1 MSSRMRAGAQSPR
14 FTMSGA
20 AVTDPRLSPQLGG
33 KLPPGRMGFKA
44 LTLGMIGLLSVFGS
58 AGSTCGKSTAED
70 ATKEKPAP
78 EVNLEGVDTSSLTP
92 REKKEWG
99 QYVSEFLSPCQS
111 VPVPISQC
119 VQEKRACSKC
129 LPAAKYVLR
138 GVKDGMT
145 RDQIEKSYKG
155 RFDPSGVKNVPID
168 GSPVK
173 GPDNAPITIV
183 EFADFECPHC
193 GEVAPLLDKLQ
204 EQHKNDVRMVFK
216 FYPLPGHPH
225 ADIAAR
231 AAIAAMN
238 QGKFWEM
245 HHTLFANQRHLEQ
258 TDLDSYAKDLGLEV
272 SRFHADMQAA
282 ATADRIAKDHK
293 LGEDLQIQGTPTIF
307 INGRMFDG
315 RQDLNEWI
323 ALEEQNIGTSGP
335 TASGV
340 PAAALASGPAS
351 GGSAAPPSTADAG
364 KPASDAG
371 AKK

>member
-1 MSSRMRAGAQSPR
+1 
-14 FTMSGA
+14 
-20 AVTDPRLSPQLGG
+20 
-33 KLPPGRMGFKA
+33 MGFKA
-44 LTLGMIGLLSVFGS
+44 LTFGIVGLLSVS
-58 AGSTCGKSTAED
+58 GSTCGKSTAED

-78 EVNLEGVDTSSLTP
+78 EVSLEGVDTSALTP

-99 QYVSEFLSPCQS
+99 LYVTEFLSPCQN

-129 LPAAKYVLR
+129 LPAAKYILR

-145 RDQIEKSYKG
+145 REQLEKSYKG
-155 RFDPSGVKNVPID
+155 RFEPATVKNVPID

-173 GPDNAPITIV
+173 GPDGAPITIV

-245 HHTLFANQRHLEQ
+245 HHALFANQHHLEQ

-272 SRFHADMQAA
+272 SRFHADMQAS

-293 LGEDLQIQGTPTIF
+293 LGEDLQIQGTPTIY

-315 RQDLNEWI
+315 RQEMNDWI
-323 ALEEQNIGTSGP
+323 ALELQNIG
-335 TASGV
+335 ANA
-340 PAAALASGPAS
+340 PAAS
-351 GGSAAPPSTADAG
+351 GSAASASATSGSATDAG
-364 KPASDAG
+364 KPPSADAG